1 MTDRKKGSEIV
12 NKAVK
17 TLNNPYLVA
26 VVTGLFVFGFVRRFV
41 GR

>member
-1 MTDRKKGSEIV
+1 MNKVV
-12 NKAVK
+12 NV
-17 TLNNPYLVA
+17 LNNRMLIA

>member
-1 MTDRKKGSEIV
+1 MNKVV
-12 NKAVK
+12 NV
-17 TLNNPYLVA
+17 LNNRMLVA